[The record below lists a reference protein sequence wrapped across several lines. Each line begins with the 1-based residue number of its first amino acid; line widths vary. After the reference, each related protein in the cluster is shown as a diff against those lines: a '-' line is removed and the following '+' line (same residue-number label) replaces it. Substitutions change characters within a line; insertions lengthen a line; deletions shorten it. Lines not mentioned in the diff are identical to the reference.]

1 MMASTIML
9 LLVVAVV
16 KCMSLTVNAIHFQN
30 FDSNHDAPFRAL
42 EALINTLQKEVVDI
56 RKEVHTRMDTMKYE
70 LTCEIRN
77 MKEAL
82 SKEREEM
89 SVKVDQ
95 VGVEMADFKKKLK
108 RGLRRV
114 GMQSDDIK
122 GELRSQKAEL
132 FAVRNSVYDAREEVV
147 DKTNMLLQK
156 VNSTNS
162 SVVVHLTDLR
172 AKLYKINHNLAF
184 ISDEH
189 TRMMQVVTRRF
200 RPTNKSYTV
209 PEDYDD
215 GGRILP
221 GCTYTPLDTHELG
234 LDTINNKTFFNDSL
248 GGIPRGGP
256 VGSGGGR
263 IGPLDGWGDGDGSGP
278 PANAQFPTMPEDC
291 NNDKQR
297 YLEYPPF
304 PVDCKAVFDQ
314 GFMEDG
320 VYRIKPPDLATR
332 DVYCDQHTAGGGWT
346 VAVLRRKLVRHIS
359 FNRSWHEYEVGFGD
373 PRREYWIGLKALHS
387 LTKGRPHQ
395 LRADMEDWEGNNAW
409 ASYNFFSV
417 AGPEDKYRLRISG
430 YSGTAGDSMRHSHLQ
445 MFSTVDHDNDQEDW
459 GSCARGRGGGG
470 WWWGRCACTQPTG
483 QYRRGRYQGPE
494 RGVTWWHWKD
504 SNYSLKTLVLKFR
517 PLE

>member
-1 MMASTIML
+1 MMASTIVL
-9 LLVVAVV
+9 VLVVTVR
-16 KCMSLTVNAIHFQN
+16 CMTLTVDAIHFQT
-30 FDSNHDAPFRAL
+30 FDRNHDAPFRAL
-42 EALINTLQKEVVDI
+42 EALINTLQQEVIDI

-95 VGVEMADFKKKLK
+95 MGVEMADFKKKLK

-147 DKTNMLLQK
+147 GKTNMLLQK
-156 VNSTNS
+156 VNSTNATLGHS
-162 SVVVHLTDLR
+162 LGDLR
-172 AKLYKINHNLAF
+172 SKLYKINNNLAF

-189 TRMMQVVTRRF
+189 KKMMQVVTRRF
-200 RPTNKSYTV
+200 GPPGKSTTA

-234 LDTINNKTFFNDSL
+234 LDAINKTW
-248 GGIPRGGP
+248 GEGEE
-256 VGSGGGR
+256 SGTTT
-263 IGPLDGWGDGDGSGP
+263 D
-278 PANAQFPTMPEDC
+278 AQFPTMPEDC

-346 VAVLRRKLVRHIS
+346 VAVLRRKLSRHIS

-373 PRREYWIGLKALHS
+373 PRREYWIG
-387 LTKGRPHQ
+387 
-395 LRADMEDWEGNNAW
+395 
-409 ASYNFFSV
+409 
-417 AGPEDKYRLRISG
+417 
-430 YSGTAGDSMRHSHLQ
+430 
-445 MFSTVDHDNDQEDW
+445 
-459 GSCARGRGGGG
+459 
-470 WWWGRCACTQPTG
+470 
-483 QYRRGRYQGPE
+483 
-494 RGVTWWHWKD
+494 
-504 SNYSLKTLVLKFR
+504 
-517 PLE
+517 